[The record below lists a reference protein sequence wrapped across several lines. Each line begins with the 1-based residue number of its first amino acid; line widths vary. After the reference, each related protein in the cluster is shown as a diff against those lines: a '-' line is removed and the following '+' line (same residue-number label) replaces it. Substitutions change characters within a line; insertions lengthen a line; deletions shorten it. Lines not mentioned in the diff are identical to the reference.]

1 MISADNLT
9 ELRIDPI
16 GVPPYSARNITQ
28 TLEPIDGAAQLART
42 VNGTLVDLADGTY
55 RKYKS
60 NISCTDQQSPALSGI
75 WPGMVLTVDCV
86 VELAYLTATGAPER
100 EVAGTTEEP
109 ATRTEGEWTF
119 YRPRLTMIV
128 VGYRSSFTEWDADLA
143 WSLDI
148 EEQG

>member
-9 ELRIDPI
+9 ELRLDPI

-42 VNGTLVDLADGTY
+42 VNGTLIDLADGTY

-86 VELAYLTATGAPER
+86 VELCYLTATGSPER
-100 EVAGTTEEP
+100 DVAGTTDDP
-109 ATRTEGEWTF
+109 GTRVEGDFTF
-119 YRPRLTMIV
+119 YRPRLTMRV
-128 VGYRSSFTEWDADLA
+128 VGYRKSLVEWDADVA
-143 WSLDI
+143 WSLDL
-148 EEQG
+148 EEV